1 MKFDSQYRIGFIL
14 KDDTVFEN
22 DESFKSR
29 TETIM
34 AHNNIS
40 NILTILTLVK
50 SLK

>member
-29 TETIM
+29 TETILN
-34 AHNNIS
+34 HNNTH
-40 NILTILTLVK
+40 NIFIILPL
-50 SLK
+50 SYLSR